1 MGTATLVQLREALAA
16 LAAVE
21 LEALPDAEVH
31 AVVVEFG
38 ELATRLEA
46 QWCRAIARWDAR
58 MVWADNGSRS
68 AGARLARETGR
79 RPGDCGRLAT
89 RARKLATMPV
99 TSAAYRTGEISGDHV
114 DLVGECNRT
123 WPDADFADAEPLLVD
138 ACRSLRFA
146 DAGKVIDY
154 WKQHANPDGADA
166 DAAWMREGRSASI
179 ATGWNGEVHLRA
191 TFDPLGGE
199 TFQTALA
206 AIERELLETDRRDGA
221 LRTVQQRRV
230 DALVEMA
237 QRAAAAPV
245 DGLRPRPLLTVLV
258 GDEALRRTC
267 ETAHGTVVAPGMLV
281 PLLSDADFERV
292 VYDPPNRRI
301 GVSHR
306 RRFTGALRR
315 VIEVRDRHCQH
326 PAGCDV
332 VAVECDIDH
341 IVPYAHGGTTC
352 LCNGRLLCATHNRI
366 TTNHGPRPPLRQR
379 HADALAEERGPVP
392 AWAVTGNGSV
402 APAGSRAPPV
412 SA

>member
-1 MGTATLVQLREALAA
+1 M
-16 LAAVE
+16 
-21 LEALPDAEVH
+21 
-31 AVVVEFG
+31 
-38 ELATRLEA
+38 
-46 QWCRAIARWDAR
+46 
-58 MVWADNGSRS
+58 
-68 AGARLARETGR
+68 
-79 RPGDCGRLAT
+79 
-89 RARKLATMPV
+89 
-99 TSAAYRTGEISGDHV
+99 
-114 DLVGECNRT
+114 
-123 WPDADFADAEPLLVD
+123 
-138 ACRSLRFA
+138 
-146 DAGKVIDY
+146 
-154 WKQHANPDGADA
+154 
-166 DAAWMREGRSASI
+166 
-179 ATGWNGEVHLRA
+179 
-191 TFDPLGGE
+191 FDPLGGE
-199 TFQTALA
+199 TFRTALA
-206 AIERELLETDRRDGA
+206 AIERELLETDRRDGV

-267 ETAHGTVVAPGMLV
+267 ETAHGTVVAPGMLM
-281 PLLSDADFERV
+281 PLLSDAEFERV

-332 VAVECDIDH
+332 VAVDCDVDH

-379 HADALAEERGPVP
+379 HADALPEERGPAP
-392 AWAVTGNGSV
+392 SWAVTGNGNV
-402 APAGSRAPPV
+402 AAAGSRAPPV